1 MPHRLLVLVA
11 SLLALV
17 CGASCSS
24 YRIEEGGL
32 AFRYLPREDALIVL
46 EFEGGIHTD
55 GGGTEAAKDLQAAAS
70 GRRVYPPEGGLIR
83 LDLDKELEPAKPGEE
98 HERADLV
105 ELAACV
111 RVLEAHV
118 FEREGKLCFV
128 RVSRIDRFR
137 HVLEIV
143 NAFINREHLR
153 QASSSAPF
161 APDFPVFDE
170 PTRDMLRSAA
180 TNGHAWLSAEAE
192 AIVLDV
198 PMTSANAARCLGWI
212 EQEARRHGDKQP
224 SVFDQVSSL
233 EVAHSRALLRFG
245 QAPHPV
251 VRISFHDDDQP
262 GQDETIRA
270 ELKTLGVPIERETV
284 LAKAE
289 DLLVAPPLAPAA
301 PDAKPK

>member
-1 MPHRLLVLVA
+1 MSHRLLVLLA
-11 SLLALV
+11 SFLALF

-32 AFRYLPREDALIVL
+32 SFRYLPREDALIVL

-55 GGGTEAAKDLQAAAS
+55 GSGAEAAKDLATAVS

-83 LDLDKELEPAKPGEE
+83 LDLDKEPEPAKPGEE
-98 HERADLV
+98 QERADLV

-153 QASSSAPF
+153 QASASTRF
-161 APDFPVFDE
+161 TPDFPVFDE
-170 PTRDMLRSAA
+170 LTRDMIHTAA
-180 TNGHAWLSAEAE
+180 AGGHAWLSAEAE

-212 EQEARRHGDKQP
+212 EEQARTHGDKQP
-224 SVFDQVSSL
+224 SVFDQVTSL
-233 EVAHSRALLRFG
+233 EVAHSRVLLRFG

-251 VRISFHDDDQP
+251 VRISFRDDDQP
-262 GQDETIRA
+262 GKDESIRA
-270 ELKTLGVPIERETV
+270 ELKTLGVPIERPEV

-289 DLLVAPPLAPAA
+289 DLLVAPPLDPSAPAA
-301 PDAKPK
+301 KPK